1 MKSILKWFACALCG
15 AAMGCS
21 ATSSEPRHASA
32 SGIGSPRTAFAAYR
46 TFSFAP
52 ANPPAD
58 GYVVTS
64 RSLHVQRRL
73 AVLVRTSLE
82 KRGYS
87 EAAQGAD
94 LLVKVST
101 GSGETTGD
109 KTQRGNPEEPTP
121 SGFIGIDAY
130 DSHTGVTV
138 WHGSGQA
145 ELKQDQPIEDALLAR
160 GVERILADFPAR
172 QQLATAGK

>member
-1 MKSILKWFACALCG
+1 MKSIPKWFACALLG

-21 ATSSEPRHASA
+21 ATSSEPRRASA
-32 SGIGSPRTAFAAYR
+32 SGIGTPQTDFAAYR
-46 TFSFAP
+46 TFAFAP
-52 ANPPAD
+52 ANPPGE
-58 GYVVTS
+58 GYDVTP
-64 RSLHVQRRL
+64 RSLDVQRRL

-87 EAAQGAD
+87 QADQNAD

-101 GSGETTGD
+101 GSGEVAGD

-130 DSHTGVTV
+130 DSRTGVTV
-138 WHGSGQA
+138 WHGSGEA
-145 ELKQDQPIEDALLAR
+145 ELKQEQPIEDALLAR
-160 GVERILADFPAR
+160 GVERILADFPVR
-172 QQLATAGK
+172 QRLASAGN